1 MMKTLFAILL
11 PLVSAGPACGAAR
24 VVEEK
29 SVDKDKLAAEV
40 KSEFLHAWRG
50 YRQHAWGHDD
60 LAPLSRKPHDWY
72 AHSLL
77 MTPVDAL
84 DTLLLMV

>member
-1 MMKTLFAILL
+1 
-11 PLVSAGPACGAAR
+11 
-24 VVEEK
+24 VEEK